1 MTWVIIGCVLGFAVL
16 LCFLLAV
23 ANFAGER
30 FLERYEEVDQMG
42 IENAISTNEFFKQM
56 NSSFFGNKL
65 ACHLV
70 TGKATDAYSKGALYL
85 SEHSRFRNSIA
96 SFTIIAHE
104 LGHALQDKTGKKL
117 KTLSKLRLAGRVLGT
132 LFAPIMLAGG
142 ILCIM
147 NYLILGFGLLAG
159 GVTIL
164 ILALFVKL
172 RTISIE
178 KEASKNALIFL
189 EEIMNEEE
197 LKESKKFLADAKLTY
212 WADFLRMMLW
222 WTGLSRQTKMFN

>member
-1 MTWVIIGCVLGFAVL
+1 MTWIIIGCVIGFAVL

-30 FLERYEEVDQMG
+30 FLERFEEVDKIG
-42 IENAISTNEFFKQM
+42 IENPITPNEFFDLM
-56 NSSFFGNKL
+56 NSNFFGNKL
-65 ACHLV
+65 KYYLV
-70 TGKATDAYSKGALYL
+70 QGKATDAYSKGTLYL
-85 SEHSRFRNSIA
+85 SQHSRARSSIA

-117 KTLSKLRLAGRVLGT
+117 KTLSRLRVLGRILGT
-132 LFAPIMLAGG
+132 VFAPLMLAGG
-142 ILCIM
+142 ILC
-147 NYLILGFGLLAG
+147 LTGFLVLGLCLLGG
-159 GVTIL
+159 GVL
-164 ILALFVKL
+164 IFFLSLFVKF

-189 EEIMNEEE
+189 EEIMTDEE
-197 LKESKKFLADAKLTY
+197 LKESKKFLGDAKLTY

-222 WTGLSRQTKMFN
+222 WTGLSRKTKMFN